1 MNKEKWYSIGCFA
14 LSILFSLIA
23 LGTAAWHFF
32 HDHHGDTR
40 LEQSLRTE
48 PESPENTLDMKT
60 SISTKHA
67 ARDK

>member
-14 LSILFSLIA
+14 LSILFLLIA
-23 LGTAAWHFF
+23 LGTTAWHFF

-40 LEQSLRTE
+40 LEQSLRAE
-48 PESPENTLDMKT
+48 PESPENALGMKT
-60 SISTKHA
+60 SMATEHA